1 MGTRY
6 PQKCHKYFL
15 DTFILYLG
23 RGSLPHTV
31 LRLKL
36 VTLLLNALP
45 EPLKADDADDSSLI
59 SYTQA
64 QTAESTLIN

>member
-1 MGTRY
+1 MS
-6 PQKCHKYFL
+6 Q
-15 DTFILYLG
+15 ILLG
-23 RGSLPHTV
+23 YIYSLLRKRKPTTHTV
-31 LRLKL
+31 LRLEL

-64 QTAESTLIN
+64 QTAESTLLN